1 MIKEKFLW
9 WLLPLFVLVSGNFSP
24 LRIGPILPI
33 YWLFFIYAVS
43 KRKVITGYFSKSSL
57 SIMGLVVFGSIAIVI
72 ATYTVISQQIVGNEF
87 EGALHPIAY
96 SLLAVCRYIFIL
108 LILILLC
115 RGGVTNNRSWWNALF
130 LGYFLIL
137 VPLYLQVILHK
148 FFNFEIGYIF
158 PVETGFRYG
167 GLIGEP
173 QTISA
178 WLCCFF
184 FCLVSDVRYYA
195 KSSLKT
201 FLYVSIVISL
211 ILTQSTSWIMAF
223 SLFVLL
229 RARLWLIFSVV
240 FGLVIS
246 GISAQIL
253 DKIFAEMFVISERS
267 ITLAGGYELFSKS
280 PLNIIFGY
288 GAGLTPYLLPSTDIF
303 HQYPVF
309 NLSDLGRQT
318 IMNTYLEVIF
328 EMGLI
333 GAFLYFY
340 LLFRAVQIS
349 SPKQFLCLAPILIGV
364 FGISGGFGSGYFI
377 VCIPIL
383 LALSKSEPS
392 IVTSHLRE

>member
-1 MIKEKFLW
+1 MIREKFLW
-9 WLLPLFVLVSGNFSP
+9 WLLPWFVLVSGNFSP

-33 YWLFFIYAVS
+33 YWLLAIYAVS
-43 KRKVITGYFSKSSL
+43 KRKVIADYFLKSGL
-57 SIMGLVVFGSIAIVI
+57 SIIVLVVFGSIAIVI
-72 ATYTVISQQIVGNEF
+72 PTYTVISQQIVGNEF
-87 EGALHPIAY
+87 EGAMHPIAY

-108 LILILLC
+108 LILILLG
-115 RGGVTNNRSWWNALF
+115 RGGATNNRCWWKALF

-137 VPLYLQVILHK
+137 IPLYLQVILHK
-148 FFNFEIGYIF
+148 FYGFEIGYIF

-184 FCLVSDVRYYA
+184 FCLVSDVRGSA

-211 ILTQSTSWIMAF
+211 ILTQSTSWILAF

-240 FGLVIS
+240 FGLIIS
-246 GISAQIL
+246 GILAQIL
-253 DKIFAEMFVISERS
+253 DKIFAEMFIISERS
-267 ITLAGGYELFSKS
+267 ITLAAGYELFGKS
-280 PLNIIFGY
+280 PLNVFLGY
-288 GAGLTPYLLPSTDIF
+288 GAGLTPYLLPGTDIF
-303 HQYPVF
+303 RQYPVF
-309 NLSDLGRQT
+309 DLSDLGRQT
-318 IMNTYLEVIF
+318 IMNSYLEVVF

-340 LLFRAVQIS
+340 LLFRALQFS
-349 SPKQFLCLAPILIGV
+349 SPKQLLFLAPILIGV

-377 VCIPIL
+377 VCIPVL
-383 LALSKSEPS
+383 LSLSKIKPS
-392 IVTSHLRE
+392 IVNTHLRK